1 MKRPKV
7 IISLAV
13 FPCQFKEEYQSRA
26 DHINNKLFELQS
38 RVVTCRKNGLGMR
51 LNECIDGNG
60 TMTRIAQQQLNST
73 QFTDE
78 KL

>member
-38 RVVTCRKNGLGMR
+38 RVVTCRKMSF
-51 LNECIDGNG
+51 EWD
-60 TMTRIAQQQLNST
+60 
-73 QFTDE
+73 
-78 KL
+78 